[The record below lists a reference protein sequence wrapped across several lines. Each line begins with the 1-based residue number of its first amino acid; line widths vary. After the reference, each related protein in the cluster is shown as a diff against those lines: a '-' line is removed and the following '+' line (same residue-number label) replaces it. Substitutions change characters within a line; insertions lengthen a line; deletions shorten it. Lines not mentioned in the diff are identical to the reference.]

1 MVLCKGVETMA
12 IFITGAGGFLGQVLV
27 NTLIGQGRD
36 VLAFDF
42 SAPKDEVLAK
52 WKGKAEFCQGDVRDG
67 KLIAD
72 LVTRSGTGD
81 PIIHLAGILTAGCDR
96 DPHMAIGVNLDGTC
110 NVLEAALKNG
120 KRRVVFASTIGVYG
134 RGLPQPMTEDMPKE
148 PDGWYGLT
156 KLSAEQMGLLYV
168 RRHGLDFRAVR
179 FAAVTGP
186 NRMAVGSASLFTSLI
201 PEKAAKGEHYDI
213 EVTPDTSYP
222 VVYIKDAVDALIKL
236 MDAGEAK
243 SRIYNIASG
252 NVVVDKMV
260 EYVKTIIPEASFNYA
275 PVQDIME
282 VVSGYKEWVIDCSRA
297 EREIGW
303 RSSYSIKKMA
313 DDIIAQTRV

>member
-1 MVLCKGVETMA
+1 MA
-12 IFITGAGGFLGQVLV
+12 VFVTGAAGFLGQSLI
-27 NTLIGQGRD
+27 NTLLDQGKE
-36 VLAFDF
+36 VLGFDYTL
-42 SAPKDEVLAK
+42 PKDELLSR
-52 WKGKAEFCQGDVRDG
+52 WKGRVEFRQGDIRDT
-67 KLIAD
+67 KLIAE
-72 LVTRSGTGD
+72 LVSASGTVD

-96 DPHMAIGVNLDGTC
+96 DPQAAIGININGTN

-120 KRRVVFASTIGVYG
+120 KRRVLFASTIGVYG
-134 RGLPQPMTEDMPKE
+134 RGLPQPVTEDMRLE

-156 KLSAEQMGLLYV
+156 KLTAEQVGLLYV

-186 NRMAVGSASLFTSLI
+186 NRLAVGSASLFTSLI
-201 PEKAAKGEHYDI
+201 PEKAAKGEPYAI

-236 MDAGEAK
+236 MTIPEAK

-260 EYVKTIIPEASFNYA
+260 DYIKKIIPSASLSYV
-275 PVQDIME
+275 PVEDIMA
-282 VVSGYKEWVIDCSRA
+282 VVSGYKEWTIGCKRA
-297 EREIGW
+297 EEELGW
-303 RSSYSIKKMA
+303 RPGYSVEKMV
-313 DDIIAQTRV
+313 DDIIAQVRPK